1 MCPLSP
7 ATLRRTGTR
16 VMRASLLAIGFDGIP
31 SLLHHRA
38 GRFGDVGLL
47 QGGMSGKGILLAK
60 PSGPLGTSF
69 AWRTLFWAYM
79 TMGHVSFM

>member
-31 SLLHHRA
+31 SLLHHWALATRGSWMRELDCA
-38 GRFGDVGLL
+38 DPTLAP
-47 QGGMSGKGILLAK
+47 GGYKAMGS
-60 PSGPLGTSF
+60 LGTLLCALWS
-69 AWRTLFWAYM
+69 T
-79 TMGHVSFM
+79 V